1 MKKNGRILFLQGFL
15 AILAFV
21 LWTLLVKSV
30 DVQAIGPEGSEV
42 GFAAFNGYIR
52 SLIGTNM
59 TLYTITDWMGLVP
72 IGVAF
77 GFAILG
83 FVQLLKRKSI
93 FKVDRSIIALGVFY
107 IVVVAVYALFEIV
120 AINFRPVLI
129 DGVLEASYP
138 SSTTMLTLCVMPT
151 TAMQLKSRI
160 ENSPLRLL
168 VTVAIYL
175 FTAFTIVGRVVSG
188 VHWASDIIGGAL
200 FSMGAVKIYGY
211 FFSLTEN

>member
-15 AILAFV
+15 AILGFV

-42 GFAAFNGYIR
+42 GFALFNGYIR

-77 GFAILG
+77 GFAVLG

-93 FKVDRSIIALGVFY
+93 FKVDRSIIALGAFY

-200 FSMGAVKIYGY
+200 FSVGAVKIYGY

>member
-30 DVQAIGPEGSEV
+30 DVQAIGPKGSEV
-42 GFAAFNGYIR
+42 GLAAFNGYIR

-77 GFAILG
+77 GFAVLG

-93 FKVDRSIIALGVFY
+93 FKVDRSIIALGAFY

-129 DGVLEASYP
+129 DGVLETSYP

-160 ENSPLRLL
+160 ESRPLRLL